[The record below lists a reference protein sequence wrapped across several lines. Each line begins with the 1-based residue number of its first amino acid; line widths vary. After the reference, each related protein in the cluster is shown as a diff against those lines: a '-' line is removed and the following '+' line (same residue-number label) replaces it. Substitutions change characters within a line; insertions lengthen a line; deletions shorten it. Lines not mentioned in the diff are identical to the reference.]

1 MKKILILMMIW
12 LSVGVVKAD
21 ELVPN
26 ARSAILIEPT
36 SKTIIYEKDAYK
48 EVSIASLTKMM
59 GLLIIFEKIDE
70 GKIKYT
76 DTVVASAN
84 ASGMGGSQ
92 IWLSAGEEMSVED
105 LLKGIIMASANDVV
119 VIKKQSQVI
128 GEEITIELL

>member
-1 MKKILILMMIW
+1 MRKIFVFLMII
-12 LSVGVVKAD
+12 LSVSIVKAE

-36 SKTIIYEKDAYK
+36 TKTVIYDKNMHE

-59 GLLIIFEKIDE
+59 GLILVFEKIDE

-76 DTVVASAN
+76 DIVTASSNAAN
-84 ASGMGGSQ
+84 MGGSQ
-92 IWLSAGEEMSVED
+92 IWLSAGEEMTVED

-119 VIKKQSQVI
+119 VAIRKS
-128 GEEITIELL
+128 

>member
-1 MKKILILMMIW
+1 MKKIIVLLMII
-12 LSVGVVKAD
+12 LSVSIVKAE

-36 SKTIIYEKDAYK
+36 TKTVIYDKNMHE

-59 GLLIIFEKIDE
+59 GLILVFEKIDE

-76 DTVVASAN
+76 DIVTASSNAAN
-84 ASGMGGSQ
+84 MGGSQ
-92 IWLSAGEEMSVED
+92 IWLSAGEEMTVED

-119 VIKKQSQVI
+119 VAIRKS
-128 GEEITIELL
+128 

>member
-1 MKKILILMMIW
+1 MRKIIVLLMII
-12 LSVGVVKAD
+12 LSVSIVKAE

-36 SKTIIYEKDAYK
+36 TKTVIYDKNMHE

-59 GLLIIFEKIDE
+59 GLILVFEKIDE

-76 DTVVASAN
+76 DIVTASSNAAN
-84 ASGMGGSQ
+84 MGGSQ
-92 IWLSAGEEMSVED
+92 IWLSAGEEMTVED

-119 VIKKQSQVI
+119 VAIRKS
-128 GEEITIELL
+128 